1 MPPSFFFDGAP
12 LQDEQNAE
20 NGVTPFAFAEP
31 SSSTFVI
38 DFIASAEGLHL
49 NKAFARIQDPKVRKR
64 IIDLVTSLAGDDP
77 PAPLAGH
84 KVEEET

>member
-1 MPPSFFFDGAP
+1 
-12 LQDEQNAE
+12 
-20 NGVTPFAFAEP
+20 
-31 SSSTFVI
+31 VI

-77 PAPLAGH
+77 PAPLAA
-84 KVEEET
+84 KKIEEETKT